1 MVEICEQLFLF
12 HANRIILLD
21 KRGVY
26 SHAANL
32 TRTYSKLIEDI
43 HKLLVFFF
51 SQIELLVRSLKNKKE
66 NIVRLKRHIN
76 IK

>member
-26 SHAANL
+26 SHATNL
-32 TRTYSKLIEDI
+32 TRTYSKLMEDI
-43 HKLLVFFF
+43 HKLLVFFT
-51 SQIELLVRSLKNKKE
+51 N
-66 NIVRLKRHIN
+66 
-76 IK
+76 